1 VSTATKAGPPAGGVL
16 DRVERTAWR
25 VPLPTR
31 RLFVTLALIAAGA
44 LAASGLAAGWV
55 ANRNARIIA
64 DAREQ
69 GLDLATAVSDFD
81 TSLTAADARAA
92 GTLIS
97 GGLEDR
103 QSREDYDADMQ
114 AASRALVAAG
124 LVATDADGD
133 DLRVLT
139 QGLSDYAGLVEASRA
154 NARQGFPVA
163 TSYLEQAQDLAQDR
177 LVPTAEHLRREGERR
192 MARAANDVGGV
203 VGGLAV
209 VLLLAGL
216 GVLVGCSLVIAG
228 RTRRIAHP
236 ALLAATLVAVGA
248 LVVVTLGIVSQG
260 RELRRAASGDI
271 DAYVAA
277 NSAVSGLANLRV
289 TEIGAVAA
297 RGGGA
302 ALYDDFGAQADDLAA
317 EIADA
322 PGDDQLLADLY
333 DAVGAYAAAVDE
345 VRALDE
351 GGDNR
356 GAADLALSTSQD
368 AYGDAAAIA
377 TAGVDNEVGELRD
390 RFDAAE
396 AAGVHPAVPVL
407 LGGVA
412 ALLAAGGTLA
422 RGRRYR

>member
-1 VSTATKAGPPAGGVL
+1 MSTATKAGPPAGGVL

-302 ALYDDFGAQADDLAA
+302 ALYDDFGAQADDLAG

-356 GAADLALSTSQD
+356 GAADLALTTSQD

>member
-302 ALYDDFGAQADDLAA
+302 ALYDDFGAQADDLAG

-356 GAADLALSTSQD
+356 GAADLALTASQD

>member
-1 VSTATKAGPPAGGVL
+1 MSTATKAGPPAGGVL

-163 TSYLEQAQDLAQDR
+163 TSYLEQAQELAQDR

-302 ALYDDFGAQADDLAA
+302 ALYDDFGAQADDLAG

-356 GAADLALSTSQD
+356 GAADLALTTSQD

>member
-1 VSTATKAGPPAGGVL
+1 VPAGGLL

-31 RLFVTLALIAAGA
+31 RLFVTLALLAAGA
-44 LAASGLAAGWV
+44 LAVSGLAAGWV
-55 ANRNARIIA
+55 ANRNARVIA
-64 DAREQ
+64 DAREH
-69 GLDLATAVSDFD
+69 GLDLATAVTDFH

-103 QSREDYDADMQ
+103 QSREDYDSDVQ
-114 AASRALVAAG
+114 AASEALTAAG
-124 LVATDADGD
+124 LVATDADGE
-133 DLRVLT
+133 DLADLT
-139 QGLSDYAGLVEASRA
+139 QGLADYAGLVEASRA

-163 TSYLEQAQDLAQDR
+163 GSYLEQAHDLAQDQ

-192 MARAANDVGGV
+192 MAEAANDVGGL

-216 GVLVGCSLVIAG
+216 AVLVGCALVIAG

-236 ALLAATLVAVGA
+236 ALVAATLVAVGA

-277 NSAVSGLANLRV
+277 NSAASGLAGLRV

-302 ALYDDFGAQADDLAA
+302 AIYEEFDAGADALAT

-322 PGDDQLLADLY
+322 PGDDQLLAELY
-333 DAVGAYAAAVDE
+333 DAVAGYRAAVVE

-351 GGDNR
+351 EGDNR
-356 GAADLALSTSQD
+356 GAADFALTTSQE
-368 AYGDAAAIA
+368 AYRNAAGIA
-377 TAGVDNEVGELRD
+377 ETGVDNEVGELLD
-390 RFDAAE
+390 RFDAADS
-396 AAGVHPAVPVL
+396 AGVHPAVPVL

>member
-177 LVPTAEHLRREGERR
+177 LVPTAEHLRREGARR

-356 GAADLALSTSQD
+356 GAADLALTTSQD

>member
-1 VSTATKAGPPAGGVL
+1 MSTATKAEVPTGGLL

-31 RLFVTLALIAAGA
+31 RLFVTLALLAAGA
-44 LAASGLAAGWV
+44 LAVSGLAAGWV
-55 ANRNARIIA
+55 ANRNARVIA

-69 GLDLATAVSDFD
+69 GLDLATAVTDFH

-103 QSREDYDADMQ
+103 QSREDYDSDVR
-114 AASRALVAAG
+114 AASEALTAAG
-124 LVATDADGD
+124 LVATDADGE
-133 DLRVLT
+133 DLAVLT
-139 QGLSDYAGLVEASRA
+139 QGLADYAGLVEASRA

-163 TSYLEQAQDLAQDR
+163 GSYLEQAHDLAQDQ

-192 MARAANDVGGV
+192 MAKAANDVGGL

-216 GVLVGCSLVIAG
+216 VVLVGCALVIAG

-236 ALLAATLVAVGA
+236 ALVAATLVAIGA

-277 NSAVSGLANLRV
+277 NSAASGLAGLRV

-302 ALYDDFGAQADDLAA
+302 AIYEEFDAGADALATD
-317 EIADA
+317 IADA
-322 PGDDQLLADLY
+322 PGDDQLLAELY
-333 DAVGAYAAAVDE
+333 DAVAGYTAAVDE

-351 GGDNR
+351 AGDNR
-356 GAADLALSTSQD
+356 GAADLALTTSQD
-368 AYGDAAAIA
+368 AYRNAAGIA
-377 TAGVDNEVGELRD
+377 ETGVDNEVGELRD

-412 ALLAAGGTLA
+412 ALLAAAGTLA

>member
-163 TSYLEQAQDLAQDR
+163 TSDLEQAQDLAQDR

-356 GAADLALSTSQD
+356 GAADLALTTSQD

>member
-302 ALYDDFGAQADDLAA
+302 ALYDDFGAQADDLAG

-356 GAADLALSTSQD
+356 GAADLALTTSQD

>member
-302 ALYDDFGAQADDLAA
+302 ALYDDFGAQADDLAG